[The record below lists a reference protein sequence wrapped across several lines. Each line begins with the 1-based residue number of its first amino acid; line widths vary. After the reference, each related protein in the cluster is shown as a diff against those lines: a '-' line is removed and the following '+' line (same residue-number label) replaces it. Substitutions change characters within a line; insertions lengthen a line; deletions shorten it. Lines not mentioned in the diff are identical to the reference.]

1 MVLFMIQ
8 SSLQQATYESKKIK
22 LIEFALITFI
32 VIALCL
38 KFRLIFQI
46 SINQDEFGYLSRVY
60 SYTQGNLTGQFQTFH
75 VHFFK
80 WISYFSKNEVTQ
92 IIVARLV
99 MYLFFF
105 GTCLL
110 TYLIGR
116 QFINRPGALFAVLCF
131 VSFSYVVVNG
141 ASFRSDTISA
151 FLCLFS
157 TYFIIS
163 KPQSKIL
170 MIIAG
175 MAFALSLMVTI
186 KSIFHLLT
194 IGIIFFLYLLVTAQ
208 NRWNVVKQITC
219 FVVAL
224 IVGFF
229 LFYQFHISKLVPT
242 SLRDPRQF
250 LRNTSSKVI
259 ILNKLFLKWRFL
271 ELSIHQNT
279 TIWILILVGII
290 LVIWSLFHKK
300 GEKIYN
306 RLILLI
312 FLAPVFSLIFY
323 RNAFPYYYV
332 FILTP
337 AIIFCGIVV
346 HKIMEVVRKTESIF
360 SSVII
365 AALILIVFFN
375 FVFYYLMFSPNRN
388 FEQKKLLKA
397 VHEIFPEPVSY
408 IDGCSMVA
416 SFPKA
421 GFFMSSW
428 GMENYLRANK
438 PIMKD
443 ILIKNHPLFVL
454 ANVPH
459 LNLSLPRTKAI
470 SDTNYSLLEEDW
482 NVLKLNFLHHW
493 GPIYVVGKQF
503 EFRSVTDSQ
512 CFEILI
518 PGKYTF
524 EGEPDVSVDGIFL
537 RPGDII
543 NLNKGEHTI
552 TAISNSGKALL
563 RWGKHLYIP
572 ASEPPLNPIFLG
584 RFL

>member
-1 MVLFMIQ
+1 MIQ
-8 SSLQQATYESKKIK
+8 SSLQQAAFESKEIK
-22 LIEFALITFI
+22 LIEFGLITFI
-32 VIALCL
+32 VVAFCL

-105 GTCLL
+105 GTCLV

-141 ASFRSDTISA
+141 ASFRSDTISV

-157 TYFIIS
+157 TYFVIS
-163 KPQSKIL
+163 KAQSKIL

-175 MAFALSLMVTI
+175 IALALSLMVTI
-186 KSIFHLLT
+186 KSVFHLLT
-194 IGIIFFLYLLVTAQ
+194 IGIIFLYLLVTTQ
-208 NRWNVVKQITC
+208 NRWNVVKQITR
-219 FVVAL
+219 FGVAL
-224 IVGFF
+224 MVGFF

-242 SLRDPRQF
+242 SFHDPRQF
-250 LRNTSSKVI
+250 LGNTSSKVI
-259 ILNKLFLKWRFL
+259 ILNKLFPKWRFL
-271 ELSIHQNT
+271 ELSICQNS
-279 TIWILILVGII
+279 TIWILILLGII
-290 LVIWSLFHKK
+290 LVIWFLFHEKK
-300 GEKIYN
+300 EEKTYN
-306 RLILLI
+306 RLILFA
-312 FLAPVFSLIFY
+312 FLVPVFSLIFY

-332 FILTP
+332 FILSP
-337 AIIFCGIVV
+337 AIIFCGIVF
-346 HKIMEVVRKTESIF
+346 HNIIEAFRKAGPIF
-360 SSVII
+360 SPVIL
-365 AALILIVFFN
+365 AALTLIVFFN
-375 FVFYYLMFSPNRN
+375 FVFYYLVFSSNRN
-388 FEQKKLLKA
+388 FEQKRLLKA

-408 IDGCSMVA
+408 IDGCSMVS
-416 SFPKA
+416 SFPMV

-428 GMENYLRANK
+428 GMENYLKTNK
-438 PIMKD
+438 PIMRD
-443 ILIKNHPLFVL
+443 ILIKHHPLFVL

-459 LNLSLPRTKAI
+459 LNLSLPRTKAV

-493 GPIYVVGKQF
+493 GPIYVAGKQF
-503 EFRSVTDSQ
+503 EFSSVTDFQ
-512 CFEILI
+512 RFEILI

-524 EGEPDVSVDGIFL
+524 EGEIGVSVDGIFY

-572 ASEPPLNPIFLG
+572 PSEPPLTPIFFG
-584 RFL
+584 SFL